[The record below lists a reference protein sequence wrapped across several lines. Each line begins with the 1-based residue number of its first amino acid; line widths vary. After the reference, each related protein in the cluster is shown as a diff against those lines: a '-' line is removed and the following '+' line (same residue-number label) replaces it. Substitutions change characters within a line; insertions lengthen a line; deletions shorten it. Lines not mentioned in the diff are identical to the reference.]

1 MNDQKIN
8 VDMNDLNTDASDTLS
23 VEAVIS
29 DPVELEPLFGSVPDH
44 IKLPIDIESG
54 VLVDYEKRHP
64 YLVIEKSGFYPNS
77 LPKKTSHISVENGWE
92 IMQLGKEILAMS
104 AGEAS
109 WVDYASTEASLGQI
123 QPVIIDKKEQ
133 VLPYFVMKGQPC
145 QVQSLLGEGST
156 LSIPSLDWSFHFE
169 GSSLSPEWTPS
180 KSGTHEILDDKGK
193 KIGDMRVCEPKTLP
207 PKQGTVQ
214 AQADKTIDVMVA
226 KAHELGWEEIRVRC
240 GDVRSLFSLWVAGK
254 QQCVPVNNEDVNYS
268 PYYDKKLEIIAAQIA
283 DDQTSLK
290 KTKR

>member
-1 MNDQKIN
+1 MSDQKIN

-29 DPVELEPLFGSVPDH
+29 DPVGLDPLFGSVPDQ

-92 IMQLGKEILAMS
+92 ITQLGKEILAMS

-180 KSGTHEILDDKGK
+180 KPGIHEILDDKGK

-254 QQCVPVNNEDVNYS
+254 QQGVPVNNEDVDYN
-268 PYYDKKLEIIAAQIA
+268 PYYDIKLEIIAAQIA